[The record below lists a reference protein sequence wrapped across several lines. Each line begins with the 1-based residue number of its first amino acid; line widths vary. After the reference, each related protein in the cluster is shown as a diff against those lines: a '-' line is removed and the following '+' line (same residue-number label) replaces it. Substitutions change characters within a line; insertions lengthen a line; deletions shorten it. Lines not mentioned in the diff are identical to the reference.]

1 MSNEFIR
8 AATATLKQVA
18 GTMQE
23 RGGQYSDSWG
33 EDAIWL
39 LTKALIKKY
48 TDKDLSDEELACI
61 GLAVFIDQKYSRF
74 IGGYKHDTALDL
86 VPYLAALVNKV
97 KD

>member
-1 MSNEFIR
+1 MANEFIR

-23 RGGQYSDSWG
+23 RGSQYSDSWG

-39 LTKALIKKY
+39 LTKALVKKY
-48 TDKDLSDEELACI
+48 TDKDLTEEELACI

-74 IGGYKHDTALDL
+74 IGGYKHDTALDI
-86 VPYLAALVNKV
+86 VPYLAALVEKV
-97 KD
+97 K

>member
-8 AATATLKQVA
+8 AATATIKEVA
-18 GTMQE
+18 QTMQE

-33 EDAIWL
+33 EDATWN
-39 LTKALIKKY
+39 LTSSIVKKY
-48 TDKDLSDEELACI
+48 TGKDLSKEEMACI

-74 IGGYKHDTALDL
+74 LGGYKKDTALDL
-86 VPYLAALVNKV
+86 VPYLAALVEKV